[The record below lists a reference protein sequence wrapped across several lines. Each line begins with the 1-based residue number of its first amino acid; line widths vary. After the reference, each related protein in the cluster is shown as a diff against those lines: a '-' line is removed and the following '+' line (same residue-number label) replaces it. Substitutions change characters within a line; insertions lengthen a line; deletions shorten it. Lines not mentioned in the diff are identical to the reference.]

1 MALSHAEFDL
11 ESLPEFDGHALVS
24 FADEAHTGL
33 RSVIAVH
40 RANAD
45 VPSFGATR
53 FWHYASDEEGVRDA
67 LRLSRGMSY
76 KAALAGLPCGGA
88 KGVIFAPHEVR
99 EESEEER
106 AALIEA
112 YAERVNL
119 LGGRF
124 ITGTDVGVRQS
135 DLALMRERSRYIVG
149 FNDNSTEFT
158 ARGVLSAVKAALKE
172 AFGSPDIE
180 GRTFAI
186 QGLGKIGGALLADLA
201 QAGAAKIFV
210 SDIDAA
216 RAAEVAALHSQAVA
230 VPPEEI
236 DRQEADV
243 FCPCALSGAVS
254 EENVQ
259 RLAFKVVA
267 GGANNQLAND
277 AAGDALFARGI
288 VYAPDYVSNA
298 GGLIA
303 VFDEYQ
309 HPQYNRARVEAAVAR
324 IPETLEKI
332 FSESRAQGMAPH
344 RIANAMAEKIFN
356 TYGGA
361 R

>member
-1 MALSHAEFDL
+1 MPRLSRAEFDL
-11 ESLPEFDGHALVS
+11 ESLPEFDNHALVS
-24 FADEAHTGL
+24 FADEEHTGL

-40 RANAD
+40 RANPA

-88 KGVIFAPHEVR
+88 KGVIFAPHDVR

-106 AALIEA
+106 MALIEA

-124 ITGTDVGVRQS
+124 ITGTDVGIRQS
-135 DLALMRERSRYIVG
+135 DLALMKEKSGHIIG

-158 ARGVLSAVKAALKE
+158 ALGVLSAVKAALKE
-172 AFGSPDIE
+172 AFGSPEVE

-186 QGLGKIGGALLADLA
+186 QGLGKIGAALLADLA
-201 QAGAAKIFV
+201 SAGASKIFI
-210 SDIDAA
+210 SDIDQDRVEAMA
-216 RAAEVAALHSQAVA
+216 QRYPQAVA
-230 VPPEEI
+230 VPPDAI

-243 FCPCALSGAVS
+243 FCPCALSGAVN
-254 EENVQ
+254 EENVP
-259 RLAFKVVA
+259 RFAFKVVA
-267 GGANNQLAND
+267 GGANNQLASD

-309 HPQYNRARVEAAVAR
+309 NPAYERGRVEQAVAR

-332 FSESRAQGMAPH
+332 FAESRAQGIAPH
-344 RIANAMAEKIFN
+344 RVANALAEKIFN
-356 TYGGA
+356 AYA
-361 R
+361 